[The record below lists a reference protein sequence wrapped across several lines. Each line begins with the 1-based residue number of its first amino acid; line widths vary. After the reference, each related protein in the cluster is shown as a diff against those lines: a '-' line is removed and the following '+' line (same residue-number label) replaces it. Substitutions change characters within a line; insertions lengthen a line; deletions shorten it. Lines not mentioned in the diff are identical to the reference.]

1 MMNDKIITI
10 DGPSGVGKGTIATI
24 IAKKLN
30 WHILDSGAIYRAL
43 ALDVVEKNI
52 ALDDEEKIITLAQN
66 LNLKFEIGENLV
78 KPILNDK
85 DVSQAL
91 RTQEC
96 GEMASQ
102 LAPIKEVRS
111 ALLQRQRDFA
121 LNSGLVADGRDMGTT
136 VFPEAK
142 CKIYLTASAKE
153 RAKRRIKQLNLS
165 ADVSKIRQIVLEINQ
180 RDERDS
186 NRRESPLKPANDAHI
201 IDTTELTINQ
211 VVEKIMSFL

>member
-1 MMNDKIITI
+1 MNNKIITI

-52 ALDDEEKIITLAQN
+52 ALDDEKKIIILAKN

-78 KPILNDK
+78 KPILNNK
-85 DVSQAL
+85 NVSQAL

-111 ALLQRQRDFA
+111 ALLQRQKDFG
-121 LNSGLVADGRDMGTT
+121 LNNGLVADGRDMGTT

-142 CKIYLTASAKE
+142 YKIYLTASAKE

-165 ADVSKIRQIVLEINQ
+165 KDVSKIQQIVLEINQ

-186 NRRESPLKPANDAHI
+186 NRTQSPLKPAQDAHI
-201 IDTTELTINQ
+201 IDTTELTINE
-211 VVEKIMSFL
+211 VVTKIMNFI

>member
-52 ALDDEEKIITLAQN
+52 ALDDEGKIITLAQN
-66 LNLKFEIGENLV
+66 LNLKFEIGEDLV

-111 ALLQRQRDFA
+111 ALLQRQRDFS